1 MTRGA
6 WMVKRR
12 AHTGQPV
19 IAFESA
25 DEAAARAFWRRAEP
39 ALQGGTLYLV
49 APTGVI
55 VLSITMP

>member
-1 MTRGA
+1 
-6 WMVKRR
+6 MVKRR